1 MTQDN
6 KFIRSLIESAKR
18 GNNSA
23 KEQLCEMSLDKVYQL
38 SFLLTCDKPSAE
50 LITINTFISA
60 WNYIKTIDEDTSF
73 VDWIKKITIY
83 VTLNK
88 LKKQG
93 DLDKAKKIDNYN
105 LIEKFS
111 SAPVAKEYLKLSDT
125 NKFIL
130 TLNLIEDYSA
140 DAISKLLNIEV
151 NEIMQRIT
159 DFIKEIIDESDE
171 KLTVDSVLEMI
182 ENLHCDITPEE
193 DLLKTALNKIYD
205 MKIEDWER
213 EEKEKLN
220 AEILK
225 QERRTKEDIAKQKLE
240 RIKIKKESSKLK
252 SGKKF
257 LFYPFIIAVILA
269 VIFYFFS
276 DSTQWNIVTST
287 GTLQIN
293 NKLITGNA
301 KLNIGDKVQTN
312 DTSEAMLELP
322 NVGTIEILENTKLER
337 LNERYTAKLLRGKII
352 INTDGA
358 REFLSIKTSRAS
370 INEFNLGA
378 NYILESDGE
387 GFLKIEIIDGWLQVS
402 FRKSEIIFPQQY
414 ILKIFKGAGAGLP
427 YHRSSTFEFISLLEK
442 YVFGGQSDITL
453 LMIIESSTAK
463 DAITLWNLLRIV
475 KPEQRQAV
483 YDKLYELFPHSNEID
498 RKDIL
503 NLDENKLYAWLEK
516 IRWQM

>member
-1 MTQDN
+1 LTQDN
-6 KFIRSLIESAKR
+6 KFIRSLIESAKK

-23 KEQLCEMSLDKVYQL
+23 KEQLCEISLDKIYQL
-38 SFLLTCDKPSAE
+38 SFLLTCDKSSAE
-50 LITINTFISA
+50 LITINTFFSA

-73 VDWIKKITIY
+73 VDWIKRITIY
-83 VTLNK
+83 VALNK
-88 LKKQG
+88 LKKQS
-93 DLDKAKKIDNYN
+93 DSDKPKKLNNYK

-111 SAPVAKEYLKLSDT
+111 SASVAKEYLKLSDT

-130 TLNLIEDYSA
+130 TLNLIENYSA

-159 DFIKEIIDESDE
+159 DFIKEIIDESEE
-171 KLTVDSVLEMI
+171 KLSVDTVLEMI
-182 ENLHCDITPEE
+182 ENLQCEIFPEE
-193 DLLKTALNKIYD
+193 DLLKIALDKIYD

-213 EEKEKLN
+213 QEKEKLN
-220 AEILK
+220 EEILK
-225 QERRTKEDIAKQKLE
+225 HETQTKEDIARQKLE

-257 LFYPFIIAVILA
+257 LLYPFLIAVIVA

-276 DSTQWNIVTST
+276 DTSQWKIVTKT

-293 NKLITGNA
+293 NKIITGNT

-312 DTSEAMLELP
+312 DTSEAILELP

-337 LNERYTAKLLRGKII
+337 LNEGYSAKLLSGKII

-370 INEFNLGA
+370 INEFNLGS
-378 NYILESDGE
+378 NYILEADGD
-387 GFLKIEIIDGWLQVS
+387 GYLKIEIIDGWLQVS
-402 FRKSEIIFPQQY
+402 FRETEIIFPHDY

-427 YHRSSTFEFISLLEK
+427 FHKSSTFEFISLLEK
-442 YVFGGQSDITL
+442 YVFGRKSDVTL
-453 LMIIESSTAK
+453 KMIIESSSAK
-463 DAITLWNLLRIV
+463 DAITLWNLLRIAQ
-475 KPEQRQAV
+475 PEQRQVV
-483 YDKLYELFPHSNEID
+483 YNKLYELFPHSDEID
-498 RKDIL
+498 REDIL